1 MKNKAEQIEDIE
13 LQIDETIGQ
22 LYYHLYQLRQLKE
35 YQKEYDILGTLSH
48 MLIEDRQTI
57 REKYREHLGNYND
70 L

>member
-1 MKNKAEQIEDIE
+1 MRNRAEQIEDIE

-35 YQKEYDILGTLSH
+35 YQREYDIMGTLTH
-48 MLIEDRQTI
+48 MLIEDRQFL
-57 REKYREHLGNYND
+57 REKYREHLGDYNK